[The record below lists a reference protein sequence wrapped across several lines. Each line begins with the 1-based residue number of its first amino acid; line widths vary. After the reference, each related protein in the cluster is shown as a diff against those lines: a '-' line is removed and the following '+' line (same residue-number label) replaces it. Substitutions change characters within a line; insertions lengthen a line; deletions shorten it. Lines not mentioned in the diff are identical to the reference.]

1 MSKRERGGQKERKK
15 EREREKERETERV
28 TDRHRERETE
38 NSFMISTPAQF
49 PRTSNLPSTP
59 AFIPSAPVFFSAN
72 HHSFSP
78 SLFSS
83 LLLPF
88 LFFSHPLFIQIQHT
102 STISAH
108 QQFAIDT
115 SFYSIGT
122 SVFLRTP
129 PQFQRSTITERDNS

>member
-1 MSKRERGGQKERKK
+1 MSERERERGTEGKKER

-28 TDRHRERETE
+28 TDRHIERER
-38 NSFMISTPAQF
+38 NGKQF
-49 PRTSNLPSTP
+49 
-59 AFIPSAPVFFSAN
+59 
-72 HHSFSP
+72 HD
-78 SLFSS
+78 
-83 LLLPF
+83 
-88 LFFSHPLFIQIQHT
+88 QHT